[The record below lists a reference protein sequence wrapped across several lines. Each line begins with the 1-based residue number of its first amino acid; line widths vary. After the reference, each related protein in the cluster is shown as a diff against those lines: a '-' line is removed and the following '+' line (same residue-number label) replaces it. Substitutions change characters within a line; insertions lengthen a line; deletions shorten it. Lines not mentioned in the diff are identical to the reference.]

1 MLFRCPII
9 CKTLV
14 LVLTP
19 LCDNQVLAVNLLVR
33 NTHRRLDSFL
43 EVGMVYLCE
52 GLRAVP
58 NGVSRGGNR
67 DRGPTPTDGSLALY
81 LCAVIYLLVEVSL
94 LVRNIFLDLD

>member
-9 CKTLV
+9 CKTLVLV

-43 EVGMVYLCE
+43 EVGIVYLCE

-58 NGVSRGGNR
+58 NGV
-67 DRGPTPTDGSLALY
+67 LY
-81 LCAVIYLLVEVSL
+81 LERRQPRPADGRIFGFVSFIFVFVRVIYM
-94 LVRNIFLDLD
+94 NISSS